1 MFINSNTTTRLMK
14 PAIKVAFLPF
24 VFFLFVFL
32 IYSGSY
38 AGNTKS
44 ATKESH
50 NDQPG
55 AISKSLKQAEQLH
68 AEGKTKKAVNELE
81 KILPKA
87 EALGDEAL
95 LEKTYKLLFEYH
107 TELKNKKKVEEFGI
121 LYNLT
126 KTAREKKELEYSNKK
141 KESLLKKNES
151 AIHSLKEE
159 NKKSEFD
166 KEVAQQEVVQKSSEL
181 LVTRDSLSILD
192 LVNRERQNQIDLLN
206 KEKQLKE
213 LKVKEQALLI
223 KEKEAREQLT
233 WVILGSLVLGLLT
246 LGILAFYIYRN
257 LQQKKKYSQQIEGQL
272 GIISHQHE
280 NITNSITY
288 AQRIQNAMLPHEHSF
303 HQQFPDS
310 FILFKPKDVVSGDFY
325 WFFNVKTGSALNDYD
340 AENENASAEVA
351 QKIIVAAVDCTG
363 HGVPGAFMSMIAY
376 NLLNMIVNKNIHE
389 PDLIL
394 AELNRS
400 VRFALQQYKN
410 DNKDGMDMAICS
422 IDKENKVIEYAGAKN
437 PIVIIKDGVLE
448 HIKGDKEPIGGSQ
461 GKSDRIYTKHTIAID
476 KPTTVYLFSDGFE
489 DQFGGPEGKKFMI
502 KNFKELLLSIHH
514 EPFDKQK
521 ALLDKAIEDWKGTK
535 EKQID
540 DILVMGL
547 RVS

>member
-1 MFINSNTTTRLMK
+1 MK
-14 PAIKVAFLPF
+14 SVIKVALLPF
-24 VFFLFVFL
+24 VCISLLLVCFQ
-32 IYSGSY
+32 GY
-38 AGNTKS
+38 AGNMKS
-44 ATKESH
+44 NKNEASD
-50 NDQPG
+50 DQPT
-55 AISKSLKQAEQLH
+55 AIAKVISQAEQLH
-68 AEGKTKKAVNELE
+68 ADGKTKKAANDLE
-81 KILPKA
+81 KILPKV
-87 EALGDEAL
+87 EALEDEVL
-95 LEKTYKLLFEYH
+95 LEKTYQLLFEYN
-107 TELKNKKKVEEFGI
+107 TILKNKKKVEEFGI

-126 KTAREKKELEYSNKK
+126 KTAREKRELESSNRK
-141 KESLLKKNES
+141 KESLLKKNANALS
-151 AIHSLKEE
+151 SLKEE
-159 NKKSEFD
+159 NQKNVLD
-166 KEVAQQEVVQKSSEL
+166 KEIAQQEVAEKSTEL
-181 LVTRDSLSILD
+181 LITRDSLGILD
-192 LVNRERQNQIDLLN
+192 LINSERQNQIDLLN

-213 LKVKEQALLI
+213 LKVKEQALLL

-246 LGILAFYIYRN
+246 LGVLAFYIYRN
-257 LQQKKKYSQQIEGQL
+257 LQQKKKYSTQIEGQL
-272 GIISHQHE
+272 EVISHQHE
-280 NITNSITY
+280 NITNSINY
-288 AQRIQNAMLPHEHSF
+288 AQRIQNAMLPHEQSF
-303 HQQFPDS
+303 HHQFPDS

-340 AENENASAEVA
+340 AENENPSAYDS

-376 NLLNMIVNKNIHE
+376 NLLNMIVSKNIHE

-394 AELNRS
+394 SELNRS

-410 DNKDGMDMAICS
+410 DNKDGMDMAICT

-461 GKSDRIYTKHTIAID
+461 GKSDRTYTKHTIAID

-514 EPFDKQK
+514 EPFEKQK
-521 ALLDKAIEDWKGTK
+521 GLLDKAIEDWKGTK

>member
-1 MFINSNTTTRLMK
+1 MKLISRVCLTT
-14 PAIKVAFLPF
+14 
-24 VFFLFVFL
+24 VFSLCLLLGDF
-32 IYSGSY
+32 SSY
-38 AGNTKS
+38 AGNHKANTNGS
-44 ATKESH
+44 TD
-50 NDQPG
+50 DQPT
-55 AISKSLKQAEQLH
+55 AIAKAIAQAEQLH
-68 AEGKTKKAVNELE
+68 SEGKTKKAANDLE
-81 KILPKA
+81 KILPKV
-87 EALGDEAL
+87 EALEDEAL
-95 LEKTYKLLFEYH
+95 LEKTYRLLFEYH

-126 KTAREKKELEYSNKK
+126 KTAREKKELESSNKK
-141 KESLLKKNES
+141 KESLLKKNAS
-151 AIHSLKEE
+151 AISSLKEE
-159 NKKSEFD
+159 NKKSELD
-166 KEVAQQEVVQKSSEL
+166 KELAQQEVIQKSSEL
-181 LVTRDSLSILD
+181 LVTRDSLGILD
-192 LVNRERQNQIDLLN
+192 LINSERQNQIDLLN

-246 LGILAFYIYRN
+246 LGALAFYIYRN
-257 LQQKKKYSQQIEGQL
+257 LQQKKKYSDQIEGQL

-340 AENENASAEVA
+340 AENENSSAEDA

-394 AELNRS
+394 TELNRS

-437 PIVIIKDGVLE
+437 PIVIIKDGILE

-461 GKSDRIYTKHTIAID
+461 GKSDRTYTKHTIAID

-521 ALLDKAIEDWKGTK
+521 GILDKAIEDWKGTK

>member
-1 MFINSNTTTRLMK
+1 MK
-14 PAIKVAFLPF
+14 PALKVCLIPLFSALL
-24 VFFLFVFL
+24 FLFLFGVN
-32 IYSGSY
+32 SY
-38 AGNTKS
+38 AGNNKS
-44 ATKESH
+44 DSKGSAD
-50 NDQPG
+50 DQPT
-55 AISKSLKQAEQLH
+55 AITKAIAQAEQLH
-68 AEGKTKKAVNELE
+68 ADGKTKKAANDLE
-81 KILPKA
+81 KILPKV
-87 EALGDEAL
+87 EVLEDEAL
-95 LEKTYKLLFEYH
+95 LEKTYRLLFEYH

-126 KTAREKKELEYSNKK
+126 KTAREKRELESSNKK
-141 KESLLKKNES
+141 KESLLKKSAS
-151 AIHSLKEE
+151 AISSLKEE
-159 NKKSEFD
+159 KQKSEFD
-166 KEVAQQEVVQKSSEL
+166 KELAQQEVIQKSSEL
-181 LVTRDSLSILD
+181 LVTRDSLGILD
-192 LVNRERQNQIDLLN
+192 LINSERQNQIDLLN

-246 LGILAFYIYRN
+246 LGVLAFYIYRN
-257 LQQKKKYSQQIEGQL
+257 LQQKKKYSHQIEGQL
-272 GIISHQHE
+272 EIISHQHE

-340 AENENASAEVA
+340 AENESGSAEDS

-422 IDKENKVIEYAGAKN
+422 IDKENKIIEYAGAKN

-461 GKSDRIYTKHTIAID
+461 GKSDRTYTKHTIAID

-502 KNFKELLLSIHH
+502 KNFKELLLTIHH

-521 ALLDKAIEDWKGTK
+521 GILDKAIEDWKGTK